1 VSQYVAFMRA
11 INVAGHASVRM
22 TDLRGVF
29 AAAGCRNVTTFIQSG
44 NVLFDSP
51 ERGIPTILRNLRG
64 HLRRLVGDEP
74 DILLRTAE
82 EVAGLLASAP
92 FRKIRAG
99 TGVKLYVVF
108 LSQAPHPR
116 PRLPLLVPKEALE
129 VVGIAESGTCSS
141 SAARKKNG
149 SFGFPNAFIEKELG
163 VSATTRNWTTVTK
176 VAALVSQGPAKR

>member
-1 VSQYVAFMRA
+1 MSQYVAFMRA

-22 TDLRGVF
+22 SDLRGVF

-51 ERGIPTILRNLRG
+51 ERGIPTILRSLRG

-74 DILLRTAE
+74 DVLLRTAE
-82 EVAGLLASAP
+82 EVTGLLACAP

-99 TGVKLYVVF
+99 AGVKHYVVF
-108 LSQAPHPR
+108 LSQAPR
-116 PRLPLLVPKEALE
+116 PRLRLPLVVPKEALE
-129 VVGIAESGTCSS
+129 VVGIADRDLFVVSR
-141 SAARKKNG
+141 RKKNG

-176 VAALVSQGPAKR
+176 VAALLSQAPAKR